1 MQQRGLSPSPT
12 DRLTAPPHRPSQ
24 GEGLCPSLQAAE
36 LSYSSV
42 IYKWGNRGSEKL
54 NYLPL
59 APGPERSLMSPCP
72 VEPASHLGAKN
83 VSLAQLEVTP
93 YPHPIQRSV

>member
-1 MQQRGLSPSPT
+1 MQQRGLSPSLT

-42 IYKWGNRGSEKL
+42 IYKWGN
-54 NYLPL
+54 
-59 APGPERSLMSPCP
+59 
-72 VEPASHLGAKN
+72 
-83 VSLAQLEVTP
+83 
-93 YPHPIQRSV
+93 